1 MRVSHLLGPMT
12 ALLAGM
18 ALSACATREPGA
30 PPLRPDVFAIER
42 GREIAEF
49 HCASCHQTGPSG
61 ASPSMMA
68 PPLHSIYIS
77 YSRLSFRKAV
87 ESSRDEPAHAMP
99 GYDLN
104 RDQVDDLL
112 AYLDSNRPAAPS
124 R

>member
-1 MRVSHLLGPMT
+1 MRVFQIFFPTT
-12 ALLAGM
+12 ALIAGL
-18 ALSACATREPGA
+18 ALSACATLEPGA
-30 PPLRPDVFAIER
+30 APLQPDSFAIAR

-68 PPLHSIYIS
+68 PPFHSLYIS

-87 ESSRDEPAHAMP
+87 ETSRGESPHTMP

-112 AYLDSNRPAAPS
+112 AYLESNRPADGAK
-124 R
+124 